1 LWDGSSQSPAGVD
14 RKAYT
19 DARLLHRASD
29 MIDAE
34 MLARLPLKAK
44 MLSVREAFNKKIS
57 STEQFLKVQTEANV
71 ELANRIK
78 DLVPASQI
86 FSRVSPPAP

>member
-1 LWDGSSQSPAGVD
+1 MWDGSSQSPAGVD

>member
-1 LWDGSSQSPAGVD
+1 MVRRRALQASIE
-14 RKAYT
+14 
-19 DARLLHRASD
+19 RLILT
-29 MIDAE
+29 
-34 MLARLPLKAK
+34 LVCCTGLPLKAK